1 MVWHGFDLWMQN
13 RMEDEAFHICRLRRA
28 DDHPA
33 DSRLIRTDIGRD
45 VVYSRDIPD
54 GTFQVRRIK
63 QIAYDHIFNPKRFEP
78 DDIIRVARKRAYRF
92 SVLGERL
99 NNCPTGFSS

>member
-1 MVWHGFDLWMQN
+1 MVWHGFDLRTQH
-13 RMEDEAFHICRLRRA
+13 RMEDEAFYVRRLCRA

-33 DSRLIRTDIGRD
+33 DSRLIRADIGSD
-45 VVYSRDIPD
+45 MVYSRDIPD

-63 QIAYDHIFNPKRFEP
+63 QIADDHIFNAKRLEP
-78 DDIIRVARKRAYRF
+78 GDIIRLARKRAYRF